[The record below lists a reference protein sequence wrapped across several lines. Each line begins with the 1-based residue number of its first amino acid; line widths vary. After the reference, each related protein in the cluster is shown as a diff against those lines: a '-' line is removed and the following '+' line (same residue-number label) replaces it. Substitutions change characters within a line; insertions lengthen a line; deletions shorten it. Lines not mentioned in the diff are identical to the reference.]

1 MKPVH
6 ILHLYNRIG
15 VGISPKEL
23 KRLLKKSKKKVIEEL
38 FENSKK
44 TTPIQVDITHLKD
57 IKPKDLRNSD
67 FRQKINKISR
77 KKIEEFS
84 NLWFQRILNP
94 KQILREKMTLFWTNH
109 FVCQNNQIHFIQ
121 QYHNTVRANALG
133 NFGDFTKAIAKEPA
147 MLAYLNNK
155 QNKKGSPNE
164 NFARELMELF
174 TLGQDQYTEKDIKEA
189 ARAFTGY
196 NNDYKG
202 NFVFRKRQHDV
213 EPKTFFG
220 KTGNFTG
227 DDIID
232 IILEKKECA
241 TFICKK
247 IYAYFVND
255 KINEQH
261 INEMISVFYK
271 DYNIESLMRFVL
283 LSDWFYDEE
292 NIGTKIKSPME
303 FVAGIYTIVPFEF
316 INPRQMTVVQR
327 ILGQILMRPPN
338 VAGWKTGKYW
348 IDSNTIV
355 TRLRLASVLLN
366 NASITYINENNM
378 TTKMEQMKK
387 WRKRG
392 KQYFKVKADWNSF
405 NQNFDKH
412 THKELQDHLLLTK
425 LNSITKGEL
434 SAKNNLPLKDFCIQ
448 LMSLPQYQLC

>member
-15 VGISPKEL
+15 VGISPKKL

-133 NFGDFTKAIAKEPA
+133 NLGDFTKAVAKEPA

-174 TLGQDQYTEKDIKEA
+174 TLGQNQYTEKDIKEA

-202 NFVFRKRQHDV
+202 NFVFRKRQHDH

-247 IYAYFVND
+247 
-255 KINEQH
+255 
-261 INEMISVFYK
+261 S
-271 DYNIESLMRFVL
+271 
-283 LSDWFYDEE
+283 
-292 NIGTKIKSPME
+292 
-303 FVAGIYTIVPFEF
+303 
-316 INPRQMTVVQR
+316 
-327 ILGQILMRPPN
+327 ILIL
-338 VAGWKTGKYW
+338 
-348 IDSNTIV
+348 
-355 TRLRLASVLLN
+355 
-366 NASITYINENNM
+366 
-378 TTKMEQMKK
+378 
-387 WRKRG
+387 
-392 KQYFKVKADWNSF
+392 
-405 NQNFDKH
+405 
-412 THKELQDHLLLTK
+412 
-425 LNSITKGEL
+425 
-434 SAKNNLPLKDFCIQ
+434 
-448 LMSLPQYQLC
+448 